1 MVDGFVV
8 ASFSIVMMVVV
19 VVAVGKCIRLYY
31 GEAIVQDGLIKGTG

>member
-8 ASFSIVMMVVV
+8 ASFSIVMVV